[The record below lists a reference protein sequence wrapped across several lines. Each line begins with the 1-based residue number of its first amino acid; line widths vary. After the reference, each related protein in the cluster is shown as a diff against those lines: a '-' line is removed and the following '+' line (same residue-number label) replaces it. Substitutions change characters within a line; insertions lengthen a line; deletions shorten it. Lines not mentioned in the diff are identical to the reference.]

1 MYENHHANTSSNSC
15 FSTITELNI
24 SLFFSKNI
32 INWLHNGTKT
42 ILIHIV
48 NTYNRDFRKKIFFIC
63 FTSKFQGVTNT
74 FDHPL
79 YVNSELTYVRSESIS
94 LPNWHMS
101 DQNLYQFRTDICQI
115 RIYVTSELTYVRSEF
130 SMIYE
135 SSCHFA
141 SALFSA
147 YVKLLDICMHTKIK
161 LCWKGYQYLH

>member
-1 MYENHHANTSSNSC
+1 MPSYSSVVPSGV
-15 FSTITELNI
+15 
-24 SLFFSKNI
+24 I
-32 INWLHNGTKT
+32 ICS
-42 ILIHIV
+42 ILIVTQWLPLIDVKLIHCFVRTTIYKNFKPLHIKV
-48 NTYNRDFRKKIFFIC
+48 LKFVYIFINNVVCQFRI
-63 FTSKFQGVTNT
+63 
-74 FDHPL
+74 

-135 SSCHFA
+135 SSWHFA
-141 SALFSA
+141 SALFYA

-161 LCWKGYQYLH
+161 LCWKGYQYLR